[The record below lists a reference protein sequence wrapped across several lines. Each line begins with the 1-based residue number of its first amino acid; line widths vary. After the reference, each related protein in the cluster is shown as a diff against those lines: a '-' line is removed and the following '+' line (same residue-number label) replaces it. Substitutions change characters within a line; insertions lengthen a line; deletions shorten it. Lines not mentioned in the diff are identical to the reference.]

1 MFAIRQFMEAVMA
14 SIEAGVDMI
23 VTGAGFSRDIFKVGK
38 DHDVPIVSIVSSAE
52 FGRLAERCGAD
63 AIVVEAKEAG
73 GHLGT
78 DRPLRELFP
87 EIRKVVKKVPLIAAG
102 GITDGYEIAEMLG
115 RYGADGVQMATRFVL
130 TKECDVSESFKNAY
144 RNASKEDISLMHSP
158 VGLPGR
164 AIRNRFLERLLGGE
178 NVYDGEC
185 KRNCLKSCDHT
196 FCIIDRLDMSREGDT
211 ENGLVFAGGTV
222 WKIRD
227 IPTVR
232 DLIDRLVA
240 EAESVYAPAPA

>member
-1 MFAIRQFMEAVMA
+1 
-14 SIEAGVDMI
+14 
-23 VTGAGFSRDIFKVGK
+23 
-38 DHDVPIVSIVSSAE
+38 
-52 FGRLAERCGAD
+52 
-63 AIVVEAKEAG
+63 
-73 GHLGT
+73 
-78 DRPLRELFP
+78 
-87 EIRKVVKKVPLIAAG
+87 
-102 GITDGYEIAEMLG
+102 
-115 RYGADGVQMATRFVL
+115 
-130 TKECDVSESFKNAY
+130 
-144 RNASKEDISLMHSP
+144 MHSP

-196 FCIIDRLDMSREGDT
+196 FCIIDRLDLSREGDT
-211 ENGLVFAGGTV
+211 ENGLVFSGENV